1 MTPLRSR
8 PDCYV
13 GVDLGTSGCRAIAI
27 DRQGHSIAEARAA
40 LPASRHPTPGAS
52 EQDPQTWWPAVTR
65 VLGRLASQASGRI
78 RAIAVDGTSSTLLLC
93 DEHGAPCSPALMYDD
108 TRARDQAQAIDAVAP
123 PDSPARGAG
132 SALAKLLYLLEQAHD
147 TTPAHALHQA
157 DWIAGRLG
165 AGYGIADEN
174 NVLKLGYD
182 PVAGQ
187 WPAWLQAFP
196 MVSPLLPEVRPVGGV
211 TGWIAPEVAASLG
224 LPDDVLLV
232 AGTTDSNAAT
242 LAAGISQAGDAVTSL
257 GSTLVLKIYSDHPIA
272 SARYGVYSHR
282 IGGRWLAGGAS
293 NSGGAV
299 LRQFFSDTELT
310 ALSKRIDPDRP
321 TGLDYYPLPGIGER
335 FPFSDPDRQPRMQ
348 PRPASDHA
356 FLQGLFEGIAA
367 IEAAGYH
374 RLADL
379 GAPYPRRV
387 LSSGG
392 GAKNRVWQRIRARAL
407 GVPVVPAMHGEAA
420 YGTALLARAAIVND
434 AADPRGRG

>member
-8 PDCYV
+8 PDYYV

-27 DRQGHSIAEARAA
+27 DRQGYSIAEARAA
-40 LPASRHPTPGAS
+40 LPASRHSTPGAS
-52 EQDPQTWWPAVTR
+52 EQDPQAWWPAVTR
-65 VLGRLASQASGRI
+65 VLGSLASKAPGRI

-108 TRARDQAQAIDAVAP
+108 TRARDQAQVIDEVAP

-132 SALAKLLYLLEQAHD
+132 SALAKLLYLLEQARD
-147 TTPAHALHQA
+147 ATPAHALHQA

-165 AGYGIADEN
+165 AGFGASDEN

-182 PVAGQ
+182 PVARQ

-196 MVSPLLPEVRPVGGV
+196 MVPPLLPEVHPVGGL
-211 TGWIAPEVAASLG
+211 TGRISPEVAASLG
-224 LPDDVLLV
+224 MPDDVLLV

-310 ALSKRIDPDRP
+310 ALSERIDPDRP

-335 FPFSDPDRQPRMQ
+335 FPFSEPDRQPRMQ
-348 PRPASDHA
+348 PRPAADHD
-356 FLQGLFEGIAA
+356 FLQALFEGIAA
-367 IEAAGYH
+367 IEAAGYR

-407 GVPVVPAMHGEAA
+407 GVPVVPAMHSEAA

-434 AADPRGRG
+434 AADPRGQG